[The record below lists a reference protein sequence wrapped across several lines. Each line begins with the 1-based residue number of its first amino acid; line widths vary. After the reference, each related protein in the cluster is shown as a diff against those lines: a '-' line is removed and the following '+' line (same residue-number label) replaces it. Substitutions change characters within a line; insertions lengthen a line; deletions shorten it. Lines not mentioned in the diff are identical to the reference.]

1 MEFLITISL
10 IIFVTFTVCYLYFIS
25 KKIDLLSDKLNDKI
39 KLNTESKEILDTLR
53 ESNRKINQFDKRFN
67 ELNQNIKS
75 KAYKKNIANEVL
87 VEEDKNIII

>member
-25 KKIDLLSDKLNDKI
+25 KKIDLLSDKLNGKI